1 MNNNA
6 AYIIPNSSIQDPN
19 TLKVF
24 ENFTFDDTKFLKA
37 TLYLNLIDNFL
48 TSDSKTDFYFIM
60 DEHDREYLLDDFRIA
75 NLNFLFTDLTKQKL
89 LFEKLSDKEFTL
101 YKNNIILS
109 ADLIGINV
117 IELNKCFNLLNID
130 DETLLIGKSKEGQIG
145 IFGFNT
151 YSNITFD
158 CLIKSNFLFND
169 FLGCTKTIS
178 HFIHTLNDILL
189 INNIDNFKQMYF
201 ELSQKKSIEYC
212 SQHMHERFTHLF
224 VEYKDLLK

>member
-6 AYIIPNSSIQDPN
+6 AYIIPNSSIQNPN
-19 TLKVF
+19 ALKIF
-24 ENFTFDDTKFLKA
+24 ENFTVDDSKFLKS

-48 TSDSKTDFYFIM
+48 ISDSKTDFYFIM
-60 DEHDREYLLDDFRIA
+60 DIHDREYLSNDFKIA
-75 NLNFLFTDLTKQKL
+75 NLNFLFTDLTKPKL
-89 LFEKLSDKEFTL
+89 LFEKLSNKEFTL

-109 ADLIGINV
+109 ADLIGINI

-151 YSNITFD
+151 FSHSTFD
-158 CLIKSNFLFND
+158 CLIKSNFLYID
-169 FLGCTKTIS
+169 FLSCTKTIS

-212 SQHMHERFTHLF
+212 SQQMHERFTHLF

>member
-6 AYIIPNSSIQDPN
+6 AYIIPNSSIQNPA

-24 ENFTFDDTKFLKA
+24 ENFTIDDSKFLRS
-37 TLYLNLIDNFL
+37 TLYLNLIENFL
-48 TSDSKTDFYFIM
+48 IDGSKTDFYFLM
-60 DEHDREYLLDDFRIA
+60 DEQDRDYLSNDFKQKKI
-75 NLNFLFTDLTKQKL
+75 NFLFTDLTKQKL
-89 LFEKLSDKEFTL
+89 LFENLSNKEFTL
-101 YKNNIILS
+101 HKNNIILS
-109 ADLIGINV
+109 SDLIGINL
-117 IELNKCFNLLNID
+117 IELDKCFNLLNID

-151 YSNITFD
+151 YSHNTFD
-158 CLIKSNFLFND
+158 CLIKSNFMCND

-212 SQHMHERFTHLF
+212 SQQMHERFTHLF